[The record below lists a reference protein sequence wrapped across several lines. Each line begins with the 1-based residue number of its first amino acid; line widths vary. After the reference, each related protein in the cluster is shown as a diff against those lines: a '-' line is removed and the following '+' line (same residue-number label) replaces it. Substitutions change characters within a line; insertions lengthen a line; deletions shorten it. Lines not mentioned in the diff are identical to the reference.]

1 MQQRQI
7 ALLRGVNL
15 GKHNRVPMAELRG
28 EMAALEFGEVATH
41 LQSGNVVFSAT
52 ISADAAERVIAEGI
66 ASRFGIEVPVLVRT
80 RDELAALI
88 TADPLAGVA
97 TDPAKY
103 LVTFLSAKPDPD
115 RFAALEP
122 PEPELVRFGEREV
135 FVWCPDGVRNTRV
148 SQSWLERRLGVTATS
163 RNWSTVERLLA
174 IAEG

>member
-28 EMAALEFGEVATH
+28 EMAALGFGEVATH

-52 ISADAAERVIAEGI
+52 ISADAAERAIADGI
-66 ASRFGIEVPVLVRT
+66 AARFGIEVPVLVRT

-88 TADPLAGVA
+88 AADPLAEIA

-103 LVTFLSAKPDPD
+103 LVTFLSAPPDPD

-148 SQSWLERRLGVTATS
+148 SQSWLERRLGVSATS